1 MFITYQFEY
10 FLSCLMIVILAS
22 IITIGNRFYKQNK
35 FQYLLESPNNYNF
48 DSNYLDLVKYDSS
61 PLIKCLDEFCIK
73 NSLKDKAIIISL
85 SGGVD
90 SMVTLAILM
99 YLKKN
104 YNFTIFT
111 ASIDY
116 GLRNESNDESEFL
129 IQYTKTFGIKSY
141 VSYVRGF
148 SRKKNDSG
156 SRSEFEEE
164 SRNLRFNTY
173 KKIIDEN
180 NLEKDT
186 GVFVAHHQDD
196 IVENIFT
203 NSMKGANLLDLEVIK
218 EINTI
223 HNVKIFRPF
232 IGFKKQ
238 VIYDFAHKYGIPYFL
253 DTTPKWSKR
262 GKMRNEIFPLLDSV
276 FGQDWRNK
284 MKQLGSQSNEWGNYI
299 DKYIINPWLSEV
311 KKGKAGIIIPLKDQP
326 ILIYSNVIMKSLHS
340 ISQSM
345 LKKSSLE
352 KINNLLITKHNKLV
366 TLDGTLKK
374 LNSFN
379 LDEEQSSSGTRIC
392 ALIESNTQL
401 IIIDTSLVRIKDEFV
416 ENKKYQDLIDGIY
429 YINMN
434 VQTNIS
440 KFFNKTNKS
449 NA

>member
-1 MFITYQFEY
+1 
-10 FLSCLMIVILAS
+10 MIVILGS
-22 IITIGNRFYKQNK
+22 VITIGNRFFKQNK

-379 LDEEQSSSGTRIC
+379 LAEEQSSSGTRIC

-416 ENKKYQDLIDGIY
+416 ENKKYQDIIDGIY

-440 KFFNKTNKS
+440 KFFNKTNIS

>member
-1 MFITYQFEY
+1 MVFTYYLQDY
-10 FLSCLMIVILAS
+10 LACLIFVILA
-22 IITIGNRFYKQNK
+22 IILNIANRLFKHNR

-61 PLIKCLDEFCIK
+61 PLIKCLDDFCK
-73 NSLKDKAIIISL
+73 NNSLKDKGIIISL

-99 YLKKN
+99 YLQKS
-104 YNFTIFT
+104 YNFTIYT

-116 GLRNESNDESEFL
+116 GLRNESKDESVFL

-141 VSYVRGF
+141 ISYVKGI

-173 KKIIDEN
+173 KKIIQEN
-180 NLEKDT
+180 ELGIDT

-203 NSMKGANLLDLEVIK
+203 NSMRGANLLDLEVIK
-218 EINTI
+218 ETNTI

-238 VIYDFAHKYGIPYFL
+238 VIYDFAHQYRIPYFL

-262 GKMRNEIFPLLDSV
+262 GKMRNDIFPLLDSV

-284 MKQLGSQSNEWGNYI
+284 MKQLGSQSNEWGNYV
-299 DKYIINPWLSEV
+299 DKYVINPWFSEV

-326 ILIYSNVIMKSLHS
+326 ILIYYNIIMKSLHS
-340 ISQSM
+340 ISQCM
-345 LKKSSLE
+345 LKKTSLD
-352 KINNLLITKHNKLV
+352 KIENLLSTKHNKLV

-379 LDEEQSSSGTRIC
+379 LSEEKSSSGTRIC

-401 IIIDTSLVRIKDEFV
+401 LIIDTSLVKINDDNL
-416 ENKKYQDLIDGIY
+416 ENGSYEEIINGIFHK
-429 YINMN
+429 NMK
-434 VQTNIS
+434 VQTNIL
-440 KFFNKTNKS
+440 KFFNKN
-449 NA
+449 NIL

>member
-22 IITIGNRFYKQNK
+22 VITIGNRFYKQNK

-61 PLIKCLDEFCIK
+61 PLIKCLDEFCK
-73 NSLKDKAIIISL
+73 NNSLKDKGIIISL

-99 YLKKN
+99 YLQKT

-141 VSYVRGF
+141 VSYVEGI
-148 SRKKNDSG
+148 SRKKDNSG

-173 KKIIDEN
+173 KKIIKEN

-203 NSMKGANLLDLEVIK
+203 NSMRGANLLDLEVIK
-218 EINTI
+218 ETNII

-238 VIYDFAHKYGIPYFL
+238 VIYDFAHQFGIPYFL

-326 ILIYSNVIMKSLHS
+326 ILIYSNIILKSLHS

-345 LKKSSLE
+345 LKKSSLD
-352 KINNLLITKHNKLV
+352 KINNLLTTKHNRLV
-366 TLDGTLKK
+366 TLD
-374 LNSFN
+374 
-379 LDEEQSSSGTRIC
+379 GTRIC

-401 IIIDTSLVRIKDEFV
+401 IIIDTSLVKIKDEFD
-416 ENKKYQDLIDGIY
+416 ENRKYEDIINGFFN
-429 YINMN
+429 INMN
-434 VQTNIS
+434 LQTNIS
-440 KFFNKTNKS
+440 KFFNKTNY
-449 NA
+449 

>member
-1 MFITYQFEY
+1 MFNTYYLHEYILCLVFVITAT
-10 FLSCLMIVILAS
+10 LLN
-22 IITIGNRFYKQNK
+22 ITNRLFKYNRY
-35 FQYLLESPNNYNF
+35 QYLLQSPNNYNF
-48 DSNYLDLVKYDSS
+48 DSNYLDLVQYDSS
-61 PLIKCLDEFCIK
+61 PLIKCLDDFCK
-73 NSLKDKAIIISL
+73 NNLLKDKGIIISL

-99 YLKKN
+99 YLQKS
-104 YNFTIFT
+104 YNFTIYT
-111 ASIDY
+111 ATIDY
-116 GLRNESNDESEFL
+116 GLRNESKDESSFL
-129 IQYTKTFGIKSY
+129 IQYTKTFGIKNYISY
-141 VSYVRGF
+141 VKGF

-173 KKIIDEN
+173 KKIIQEN
-180 NLEKDT
+180 ELEIDT

-203 NSMKGANLLDLEVIK
+203 NSMRGANLLDLEVMK

-238 VIYDFAHKYGIPYFL
+238 VIYDFAHQYGIPYFL

-276 FGQDWRNK
+276 FGHDWRNK

-299 DKYIINPWLSEV
+299 DKYIINPWLFEV

-340 ISQSM
+340 ISQCM
-345 LKKSSLE
+345 LKKTSLD
-352 KINNLLITKHNKLV
+352 KIENLLLTKHNKLV
-366 TLDGTLKK
+366 TLD
-374 LNSFN
+374 S
-379 LDEEQSSSGTRIC
+379 TRLC
-392 ALIESNTQL
+392 VLIESNTKL
-401 IIIDTSLVRIKDEFV
+401 LIIDTSLIKIKDELV
-416 ENKKYQDLIDGIY
+416 NNRNYEDIIDGFFH
-429 YINMN
+429 INMN
-434 VQTNIS
+434 IQANIS
-440 KFFNKTNKS
+440 KFFNKTNILLG
-449 NA
+449 